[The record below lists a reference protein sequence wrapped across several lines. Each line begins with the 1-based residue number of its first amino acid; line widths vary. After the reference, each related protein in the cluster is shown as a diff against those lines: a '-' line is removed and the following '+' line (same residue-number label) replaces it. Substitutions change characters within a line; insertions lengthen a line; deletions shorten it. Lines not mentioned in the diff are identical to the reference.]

1 MPSRRSGQNAIGSLL
16 EDDMAA
22 PAHAHTG
29 NLQIRDFLGFL
40 KFRPK
45 EERWQLVDGIAMM
58 MNPPALVHQIIAMNL
73 ALLLEESLRRKGL
86 NHLALIEIGV
96 RIPGVANFLPR
107 PDVVIIPEV
116 LVDAVYAD
124 RILLVT
130 EVLSPSNTKRL
141 IAQKLRH
148 YKEHPE
154 NLYCLMIDSKRP
166 WMQVYPRAGNW
177 EPATLDEPADVLELP
192 EFGLRCTLGDLY
204 RRTPID
210 PGRST
215 KQARPR

>member
-1 MPSRRSGQNAIGSLL
+1 
-16 EDDMAA
+16 MAA
-22 PAHAHTG
+22 PAHAHSG

-58 MNPPALVHQIIAMNL
+58 MSPPTLVHQIIASNL
-73 ALLLEESLRRKGL
+73 CGLLKEALERQALT
-86 NHLALIEIGV
+86 HLPLHGIGV

-107 PDVVIIPEV
+107 PDVVVIPEV
-116 LVDAVYAD
+116 LVDGVYSD
-124 RILLVT
+124 RLLLVT

-177 EPATLDEPADVLELP
+177 DPVTLDEPADVLELP
-192 EFGLRCTLGDLY
+192 E
-204 RRTPID
+204 
-210 PGRST
+210 
-215 KQARPR
+215 